1 MIMKKNTF
9 ITAGATLLIGMTSLF
24 AQNGAP
30 AGGGQP
36 QMTPEQQ
43 AALQAQI
50 QKMMAERQGQP
61 QAQPQPAKPVL
72 PEISL
77 EEAKLYFSR
86 NVGVNIGSQ
95 LKADKMVNKEVFLK
109 GLNDALAG
117 KAKAEDIDSLKM
129 QGAQQVLQA
138 AQVEVMKKENT
149 EFLVT
154 NKKKDGVK
162 VTKSGLQYKVLKEGK
177 GETPKDTDQ
186 VKVHYTGKLVDGTVF
201 DSSVERGQPATFGVT
216 QVIKGWIEGL
226 QLMKPGAKYQFVIP
240 SELGYGERGSRSI
253 PPAST
258 LVFEVELLE
267 IIKPATA
274 TTTPVPAPTP
284 TPTPVEKK

>member
-50 QKMMAERQGQP
+50 QKMMAERKGQP
-61 QAQPQPAKPVL
+61 QPVQPVQPVL
-72 PEISL
+72 PKMSI

-129 QGAQQVLQA
+129 QAAQQALQGR
-138 AQVEVMKKENT
+138 N
-149 EFLVT
+149 L
-154 NKKKDGVK
+154 
-162 VTKSGLQYKVLKEGK
+162 LI
-177 GETPKDTDQ
+177 
-186 VKVHYTGKLVDGTVF
+186 
-201 DSSVERGQPATFGVT
+201 ERS
-216 QVIKGWIEGL
+216 L
-226 QLMKPGAKYQFVIP
+226 
-240 SELGYGERGSRSI
+240 
-253 PPAST
+253 
-258 LVFEVELLE
+258 
-267 IIKPATA
+267 
-274 TTTPVPAPTP
+274 
-284 TPTPVEKK
+284 